1 MLPMPPIEGNASSAL
16 NLDEGFP
23 KPCLQQSLK
32 PYIDPIES
40 LSQKLAP
47 IS

>member
-1 MLPMPPIEGNASSAL
+1 MLSMPPIEGNASQAL
-16 NLDEGFP
+16 TLGEGFP

-32 PYIDPIES
+32 PYIDPIEP